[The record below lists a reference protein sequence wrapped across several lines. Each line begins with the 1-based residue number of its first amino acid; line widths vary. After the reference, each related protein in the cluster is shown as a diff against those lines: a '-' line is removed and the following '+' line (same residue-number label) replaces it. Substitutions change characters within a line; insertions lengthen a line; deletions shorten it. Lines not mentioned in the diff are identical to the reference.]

1 MWTRHH
7 CLYISHIAN
16 KSYDDFFK
24 KSSPLFLGFK
34 AENLR
39 KRYFF
44 VNHLLRRL
52 RQVSLGLCG
61 RVTVERMNNFVGI
74 VLPSAVGRVG
84 ISEGSKLGCPEG
96 KGSVGI
102 VSASHKL
109 YFLEYLKMIN
119 FTREISF
126 LRELLRNWIVWH

>member
-24 KSSPLFLGFK
+24 KSSPLFLGVYGEK
-34 AENLR
+34 LG
-39 KRYFF
+39 KVYFF
-44 VNHLLRRL
+44 VNHSLRRF
-52 RQVSLGLCG
+52 RQVTFGLFG
-61 RVTVERMNNFVGI
+61 RVTLERIINFVGI

-84 ISEGSKLGCPEG
+84 MSEGSKLGFPEDN
-96 KGSVGI
+96 GSVGM

-109 YFLEYLKMIN
+109 YFLE
-119 FTREISF
+119 
-126 LRELLRNWIVWH
+126 